1 VQQLIQAG
9 GILDCP
15 ETPAEDVL
23 LETLML
29 GLRLA
34 EGLSLSTLS
43 QQFGEKT
50 LEQIWRALRPYQ
62 RQGWVEVLGA
72 DGKAVELQDAQTL
85 PTNGQLRLSDPEGF
99 LFSNTV
105 LAALFSQLS

>member
-1 VQQLIQAG
+1 LSRDPAG
-9 GILDCP
+9 
-15 ETPAEDVL
+15 DVL

-34 EGLSLSTLS
+34 DGLSLSTLV

-50 LEQIWRALRPYQ
+50 LEQIWMALQPYH
-62 RQGWVEVLGA
+62 RDGWVEVLGA
-72 DGKAVELQDAQTL
+72 DGEAVELQDAQKL
-85 PTNGQLRLSDPEGF
+85 PDDGQLRLSDPEGF

-105 LAALFSQLS
+105 LADLFSQLS